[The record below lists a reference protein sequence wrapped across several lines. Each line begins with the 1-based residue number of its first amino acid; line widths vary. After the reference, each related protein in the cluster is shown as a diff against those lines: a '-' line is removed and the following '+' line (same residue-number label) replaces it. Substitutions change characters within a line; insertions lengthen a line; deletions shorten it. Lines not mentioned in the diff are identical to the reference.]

1 MATTSLQEMKS
12 GRPVHQCVVLA
23 TLENP
28 EMAWEESLAELEEL
42 ADTAGARVVDV
53 VSQRREQPD
62 PRTYLGKGKT
72 EELKRVVEAGEAT
85 LVIFDGELSPSQQ
98 RNLEK
103 VLDVQVLDRTGL
115 ILDIFAQRANT
126 AEGKLQVELAQLEY
140 LLPRLTNMWSH
151 LSRIRGGIGLRGPG
165 ETQLEVD
172 RRRVRERIGVLKH
185 KVEDL
190 RQWRTAQRSQ
200 RAQAQIPLI
209 SLVGYTNAG
218 KSTLLN
224 ALSQADI
231 FVEDKLFATL
241 DPTTRDV
248 HFPNG
253 MRALVSDTVGFIRNL
268 PTQLVNAFRAT
279 LEEVLS
285 AEILVHVVDASNPAW
300 VEQEDT
306 VNQVLT
312 ELGAADKPT
321 VIAFNKMDRVDD
333 PVVLHHL
340 AHRYP
345 HVVFLTARESRGI
358 DKLEEVLLTVL
369 RSGWQDI
376 AILLPLSAGD
386 LVAELHA
393 RGEVTEEDY
402 RENGV
407 YLTGRAPADL
417 AARINYRGKRVQS

>member
-1 MATTSLQEMKS
+1 MKS
-12 GRPVHQCVVLA
+12 GRPVHQRVVLSA
-23 TLENP
+23 LENP
-28 EMAWEESLAELEEL
+28 ELEWEESLAELEEL
-42 ADTAGARVVDV
+42 ADTAGGQVVEV
-53 VSQRREQPD
+53 VTQRREQPD
-62 PRTYLGKGKT
+62 PRTYLGKGKV
-72 EELKRVVEAGEAT
+72 EELKAVVEEANAT

-103 VLDVQVLDRTGL
+103 VLDIQVLDRTGL

-172 RRRVRERIGVLKH
+172 RRRVRERIGVLKS

-190 RQWRTAQRSQ
+190 RRWRAAQRSQ
-200 RAQAQIPLI
+200 RAQSQIPLI

-224 ALSQADI
+224 TLSQGNI

-248 HFPNG
+248 FFPNG
-253 MRALVSDTVGFIRNL
+253 TRALVSDTVGFIRNL
-268 PTQLVNAFRAT
+268 PTQLVAAFRAT

-285 AEILVHVVDASNPAW
+285 AEILVHVVDASNLGW

-306 VNQVLT
+306 VNQVLN
-312 ELGAADKPT
+312 ELGATDKPT

-333 PVVLHHL
+333 PAVLHHL
-340 AHRYP
+340 ANRYP
-345 HVVFLTARESRGI
+345 HVVFLTARTGEGI
-358 DKLEEVLLTVL
+358 AELEEVIVTVL
-369 RSGWQDI
+369 RSRWQHV
-376 AILLPLSAGD
+376 AALLPLSAGD
-386 LVAELHA
+386 LVAEMHA
-393 RGEVTEEDY
+393 RGEVLEEDY

-407 YLTGRAPADL
+407 FLAGRAPADL
-417 AARINYRGKRVQS
+417 VARITRRSI

>member
-1 MATTSLQEMKS
+1 M
-12 GRPVHQCVVLA
+12 HQRVVLA

-53 VSQRREQPD
+53 LTQRREQPD
-62 PRTYLGKGKT
+62 PRTYLGKGKA
-72 EELKRVVEAGEAT
+72 EELKTVVEVAEAT

-103 VLDVQVLDRTGL
+103 VLEVQVLDRTGL

-190 RQWRTAQRSQ
+190 RQWRSAQRSQ

-224 ALSQADI
+224 ALAQADI

-253 MRALVSDTVGFIRNL
+253 TRALVSDTVGFIRNL
-268 PTQLVNAFRAT
+268 PTQLVTAFRAT

-285 AEILVHVVDASNPAW
+285 ADILVHVVDASNQAW

-306 VNQVLT
+306 VNQVLN

-345 HVVFLTARESRGI
+345 HVVFLAAREARGI
-358 DKLEEVLLTVL
+358 AELEEVLLTVF
-369 RSGWQDI
+369 RSSWQDI
-376 AILLPLSAGD
+376 ALLLPLSAGD

-407 YLTGRAPADL
+407 YLTGRAPIDL
-417 AARINYRGKRVQS
+417 AARLNHRAARMQA